1 VRDVIELRDLR
12 IVAIVGALAHE
23 RVEPQPIALDIDIER
38 DFTACAVNDDLSQ
51 TTNYAAV
58 LDLVEHVVITGQ
70 FILLETLV
78 RRVGAAILAF
88 DEAIAS
94 ATVAV
99 RKLEPPV
106 AQDIATV
113 GARTTLTR
121 ES

>member
-1 VRDVIELRDLR
+1 MRDVIELRDLR
-12 IVAIVGALAHE
+12 IVAIVGALTHE

-58 LDLVEHVVITGQ
+58 LDLIEHVVITGQ

>member
-23 RVEPQPIALDIDIER
+23 RDEPQPIALDIDIER

-58 LDLVEHVVITGQ
+58 LDLVEQVVITGQ

>member
-58 LDLVEHVVITGQ
+58 LDLVEQVVITGQ

-94 ATVAV
+94 VTVAV

>member
-1 VRDVIELRDLR
+1 MRDVIELRDLR

-23 RVEPQPIALDIDIER
+23 RDEPQPIALDIDIER

-58 LDLVEHVVITGQ
+58 LDLVEQVVITGQ

-94 ATVAV
+94 VTVAV

>member
-1 VRDVIELRDLR
+1 MRDVIELRDLR

-88 DEAIAS
+88 DEAIVS
-94 ATVAV
+94 VTVAV

>member
-1 VRDVIELRDLR
+1 MRDVIELRDLR

-58 LDLVEHVVITGQ
+58 LDLVEQVVITGQ

-88 DEAIAS
+88 DEAIALS
-94 ATVAV
+94 
-99 RKLEPPV
+99 L
-106 AQDIATV
+106 IHI
-113 GARTTLTR
+113 
-121 ES
+121 